1 MCKVKTQIAK
11 IAHCKT
17 TSVLRYSAIYA
28 MHCNAILQ
36 NATGLVFSSAS
47 VEMGWASMAQPRWS
61 PKLRFTLQFAP
72 SLCMSP
78 WFVLRYASVGYSLE
92 RNTRLLTDLT
102 VWSWRMM
109 HVQGKMQIPMVLS
122 MLLYGFT
129 NLGLWWA
136 EGSTWVG
143 TIVSKSSVAVR
154 TAQNPHADQILN
166 NFCMYL
172 IYSHLVYLHIAL
184 TWICWIWT
192 SLNLE
197 NLKLLNLIKSQS
209 D

>member
-1 MCKVKTQIAK
+1 MCNVKTQIAK

-136 EGSTWVG
+136 VMGWGIHLGGYDSQQEFCCCAHSPE
-143 TIVSKSSVAVR
+143 SSR
-154 TAQNPHADQILN
+154 RP
-166 NFCMYL
+166 NFEQL
-172 IYSHLVYLHIAL
+172 LHVSHLFSSCISAYCVDM
-184 TWICWIWT
+184 
-192 SLNLE
+192 N
-197 NLKLLNLIKSQS
+197 LLNLN
-209 D
+209 